1 MANQRKLIGRL
12 PVFKGEWSSLETY
25 NKLNEV
31 TLYGSSFRS
40 KIDGNTYKPAE
51 LNEEGTGMTVNE
63 NWYVVANGT
72 DAYLAGEKIA
82 SIDGNTSTYNVSRF
96 HQHTGFWEAVEYD
109 ESEPAYLEAQEYTA
123 GNRVNLVNYTNH
135 TFVAMKDMTGVMP
148 DYNNISNK
156 FTLEEAILFVPSK
169 YRLTGMN
176 VGFLDSSNKPVVH
189 KHKGGTFTNVA
200 NWEEDVQTQLTE
212 LSVNFDYALLIGVPE
227 LDTTVCTFTIKKGTQ
242 IIGGGLKV
250 TTTKDLV
257 VNKGEEY
264 NSHYIIVDTMTEK
277 TRLIDI
283 NSVVHTDISEVVIA
297 LVRWTECVYQGNF
310 RSYKLNDTT
319 IDLKLNRNKFPYY
332 ALLYN
337 TIPKLDTSAKT
348 FTLPSNS
355 HILSNAGSVLLSD
368 DLTYTQEECGADSNS
383 HILILN
389 INTLEKRAIKTGE
402 QFYLKD
408 NEVVIALVRWIERVY
423 QANFPKYYLND
434 TLISLNPDR
443 DYGGEIDCL
452 NSKSGEELASNSY
465 YQLDVYEVGDKVE
478 SLNLTPISRTFYN
491 YHFVAQEGDKVIIKG
506 LGSSSGSRLYMFVS
520 IKTRLV
526 TAIADAG
533 IDARTTPLEFTFDEE
548 TEVYGTSTSSNCYVK
563 IYRNI
568 FDTEIKSEK
577 TFFDY
582 IGLVPYAS
590 TYPELNTSL
599 ETFTLKAGSHLYG
612 NGLDLTLS
620 DDIVVN
626 KPDASYGSHYI
637 IINKDK
643 EIRIVDANKQLML
656 RENESVVC
664 LLRWAT
670 GIIQANFF
678 KYYLDGSLVDFKPLG
693 KTSIDVFAPK
703 MYNPSLN
710 LQKEQLK
717 ILDIGNSYT
726 EDSTHYLP
734 QIVTASGIDISNIC
748 LYKAIRGSASF
759 KTWYDCYYDKD
770 NATYG
775 INKVL
780 GGLDANITGTAA
792 ANNGEKFRNTLENNK
807 WDLIIIHQV
816 STYAPYYDRWE
827 EDSNAGYLSKFIRLL
842 RKHQPQAT
850 IGFLLVHSYWSGY
863 SGNTEKSS
871 LERWKLIAES
881 AMKLRANYGID
892 FIIPYGTAIQN
903 LRASSLNNDY
913 DLTAD
918 GTHCAN
924 GIADYTA
931 ACAYYQSLFAPRYGV
946 NILGN
951 TARID
956 VEQTE
961 TYPSSDISV
970 TDENAETC
978 QKAAFLACYSWY
990 ECQNPENFDI

>member
-1 MANQRKLIGRL
+1 MTESEKQQII
-12 PVFKGEWSSLETY
+12 
-25 NKLNEV
+25 NEV
-31 TLYGSSFRS
+31 LDSLKVNSLTIEQLVEVASFSS
-40 KIDGNTYKPAE
+40 DDCVE
-51 LNEEGTGMTVNE
+51 LTGGRRISLAMLKELFNKELTETVGKKLAISDLASGRGESTTTAMTQ
-63 NWYVVANGT
+63 A
-72 DAYLAGEKIA
+72 
-82 SIDGNTSTYNVSRF
+82 
-96 HQHTGFWEAVEYD
+96 AVTQE
-109 ESEPAYLEAQEYTA
+109 LVAQEE
-123 GNRVNLVNYTNH
+123 
-135 TFVAMKDMTGVMP
+135 K
-148 DYNNISNK
+148 
-156 FTLEEAILFVPSK
+156 
-169 YRLTGMN
+169 
-176 VGFLDSSNKPVVH
+176 
-189 KHKGGTFTNVA
+189 
-200 NWEEDVQTQLTE
+200 LTE
-212 LSVNFDYALLIGVPE
+212 LSSNFDYAFLVGVPE
-227 LDTTVCTFTIKKGTQ
+227 LDTYTKTFTIKRGTNV
-242 IIGGGLKV
+242 IGCNGVNKV
-250 TTTKDLV
+250 LDSDLSVTKD
-257 VNKGEEY
+257 GTDW
-264 NSHYIIVDTMTEK
+264 NSHFILLDIENNTL
-277 TRLIDI
+277 RLIQSDKI
-283 NSVVHTDISEVVIA
+283 IEKDYASEVVIA

-319 IDLKLNRNKFPYY
+319 IDLKLNRNKFPDY

-337 TIPKLDTSAKT
+337 KIPKLDTSAKT
-348 FTLPSNS
+348 FTLPKGS
-355 HILSNAGSVLLSD
+355 HILGNNGTVQLPYGD
-368 DLTYTQEECGADSNS
+368 DDNDLIYTQEEIGLSHNS
-383 HILILN
+383 HFLILN
-389 INTLEKRAIKTGE
+389 INTLEKRAIRTGE

-408 NEVVIALVRWIERVY
+408 NEVVIALVRWGERVY

-434 TLISLNPDR
+434 TLVTLCPDR
-443 DYGGEIDCL
+443 DYGKEIDSL
-452 NSKSGEELASNSY
+452 NSRSGEELASNSY
-465 YQLDVYEVGDKVE
+465 YLLKEYKVGDTVYSL
-478 SLNLTPISRTFYN
+478 SLNPISKTFYN
-491 YHFVAQEGDKVIIKG
+491 YHFVVQKGDKVIIKG
-506 LGSSSGSRLYMFVS
+506 LGSDSGSRLYMFVS
-520 IKTRLV
+520 IRTRLV

-533 IDARTTPLEFTFDEE
+533 VNAIDTPLEFSFDEE
-548 TEVYGTSTSSNCYVK
+548 TEVYGTSISSDCYVK

-693 KTSIDVFAPK
+693 KTNIDVFAPK
-703 MYNPSLN
+703 MFNPILN
-710 LQKEQLK
+710 LKKEQLR

-726 EDSTHYLP
+726 QDSTHYIP
-734 QIVTASGIDISNIC
+734 EIVSAAGIDVSDMC
-748 LYKAIRGSASF
+748 LYTAIRGSSSF

-770 NATYG
+770 SLTYG
-775 INKVL
+775 IGKVV
-780 GGLDANITGTAA
+780 GGLSADISGTADVG
-792 ANNGEKFRNTLENNK
+792 NGEKFRNTLTNNE

-913 DLTAD
+913 DLTTD

-946 NILGN
+946 GILGN

-978 QKAAFLACYSWY
+978 QKAAFLACYNWY

>member
-1 MANQRKLIGRL
+1 MDRIITRHDTKAK
-12 PVFKGEWSSLETY
+12 
-25 NKLNEV
+25 
-31 TLYGSSFRS
+31 
-40 KIDGNTYKPAE
+40 
-51 LNEEGTGMTVNE
+51 
-63 NWYVVANGT
+63 
-72 DAYLAGEKIA
+72 
-82 SIDGNTSTYNVSRF
+82 
-96 HQHTGFWEAVEYD
+96 
-109 ESEPAYLEAQEYTA
+109 
-123 GNRVNLVNYTNH
+123 
-135 TFVAMKDMTGVMP
+135 
-148 DYNNISNK
+148 
-156 FTLEEAILFVPSK
+156 
-169 YRLTGMN
+169 
-176 VGFLDSSNKPVVH
+176 
-189 KHKGGTFTNVA
+189 
-200 NWEEDVQTQLTE
+200 WEEVNPVLMEGETGYVTDNPNQYKIGDGINAWNDLPLRGYTGTISQKTGNDENAVISQKVVTEKLTE
-212 LSVNFDYALLIGVPE
+212 LSSNFDYALLIGVPE
-227 LDTTVCTFTIKKGTQ
+227 LDTTVYTFTIKKGTQ

-250 TTTKDLV
+250 TTTKDLI
-257 VNKGEEY
+257 VNKGATS
-264 NSHYIIVDTMTEK
+264 NSHYIIVDTMTEE
-277 TRLIDI
+277 TRIIDTS
-283 NSVVHTDISEVVIA
+283 SVVHTNASEVVVA

-337 TIPKLDTSAKT
+337 KIPKLDTSAKT

-355 HILSNAGSVLLSD
+355 HILSNGGSVILSD
-368 DLTYTQEECGADSNS
+368 DLTYTQEEFDVDYKS

-408 NEVVIALVRWIERVY
+408 NEVVIALVRWEERVY
-423 QANFPKYYLND
+423 QANFSKYYLND

-443 DYGGEIDCL
+443 DYGGEIDTL
-452 NSKSGEELASNSY
+452 TTKNGEDLASNSY
-465 YQLDVYEVGDKVE
+465 YNLQFYQVGDAV
-478 SLNLTPISRTFYN
+478 SNLSPLPISKTFYN
-491 YHFVAQEGDKVIIKG
+491 YHFVVQKGDKVIIKG
-506 LGSSSGSRLYMFVS
+506 LGSDAGSRLYMFVS
-520 IKTRLV
+520 IRTRLV

-533 IDARTTPLEFTFDEE
+533 VNAIDTPLEFSFDEE
-548 TEVYGTSTSSNCYVK
+548 TEVYGTSISSDCYVK

-582 IGLVPYAS
+582 IGFVPYAS

-612 NGLDLTLS
+612 NGVDLTLS

-693 KTSIDVFAPK
+693 KTNIDVFAPK

-748 LYKAIRGSASF
+748 LYKAIRGGASF

-770 NATYG
+770 NVTYG
-775 INKVL
+775 LNKVL

-913 DLTAD
+913 DLTSD

-931 ACAYYQSLFAPRYGV
+931 ACTYYQSLFAPRYGV
-946 NILGN
+946 GILGN

-990 ECQNPENFDI
+990 ECQNPEDIDI

>member
-1 MANQRKLIGRL
+1 MATKTFEELKQLAIQIRDEKTNKQNTATRIGTQM
-12 PVFKGEWSSLETY
+12 LEHL
-25 NKLNEV
+25 NKLEQDYYDK
-31 TLYGSSFRS
+31 TAT
-40 KIDGNTYKPAE
+40 DEE
-51 LNEEGTGMTVNE
+51 LKQR
-63 NWYVVANGT
+63 
-72 DAYLAGEKIA
+72 DEK
-82 SIDGNTSTYNVSRF
+82 
-96 HQHTGFWEAVEYD
+96 
-109 ESEPAYLEAQEYTA
+109 
-123 GNRVNLVNYTNH
+123 
-135 TFVAMKDMTGVMP
+135 
-148 DYNNISNK
+148 
-156 FTLEEAILFVPSK
+156 
-169 YRLTGMN
+169 
-176 VGFLDSSNKPVVH
+176 
-189 KHKGGTFTNVA
+189 
-200 NWEEDVQTQLTE
+200 LTE
-212 LSVNFDYALLIGVPE
+212 LSSNFDYALLIGEPK
-227 LDTTVCTFTIKKGTQ
+227 LDTINYTFTIKKGTQ

-257 VNKGEEY
+257 VNKGETS
-264 NSHYIIVDTMTEK
+264 NSHYVIVDTMTEK
-277 TRLIDI
+277 TRLIDTS
-283 NSVVHTDISEVVIA
+283 SVVHTDVSEVVIA

-319 IDLKLNRNKFPYY
+319 IDLKLNRNKFSYY

-355 HILSNAGSVLLSD
+355 HILGNNGSVLLSD
-368 DLTYTQEECGADSNS
+368 DVIYRQEEFDADFNS

-389 INTLEKRAIKTGE
+389 INTLKKRAIKTGE

-408 NEVVIALVRWIERVY
+408 NEVVIALVRWPERVY

-434 TLISLNPDR
+434 TLITLSPDR
-443 DYGGEIDCL
+443 DYGKEIDSL
-452 NSKSGEELASNSY
+452 NSRSGEELASNSY
-465 YQLDVYEVGDKVE
+465 YLLNEYKVGDTVY
-478 SLNLTPISRTFYN
+478 SLSLTPISKTFYN
-491 YHFVAQEGDKVIIKG
+491 YHFVVQKGDKVIIKG
-506 LGSSSGSRLYMFVS
+506 LGSDSGSRLYMFVS
-520 IKTRLV
+520 IRTRLV

-533 IDARTTPLEFTFDEE
+533 VNAIDTPLEFSFDEE
-548 TEVYGTSTSSNCYVK
+548 TEVYGTSISSDCYVK

-693 KTSIDVFAPK
+693 KTNIDVFAPK
-703 MYNPSLN
+703 MFNPILN
-710 LQKEQLK
+710 LKKEQLR

-726 EDSTHYLP
+726 QDSTHYIP
-734 QIVTASGIDISNIC
+734 EIVSAAGIDVSDMC
-748 LYKAIRGSASF
+748 LYTAIRGSGSF
-759 KTWYDCYYDKD
+759 KTWYDCYYNKD
-770 NATYG
+770 SLTYG
-775 INKVL
+775 IGKVV
-780 GGLDANITGTAA
+780 GGLSADISGTADVG
-792 ANNGEKFRNTLENNK
+792 NGEKFRNTLTNNE

-816 STYAPYYDRWE
+816 SSYAPYFDRWE
-827 EDSNAGYLSKFIRLL
+827 ENNNAGYLSKFIRLL

-903 LRASSLNNDY
+903 LRASSFNNEY

-978 QKAAFLACYSWY
+978 QKAAFLACYNWY

>member
-1 MANQRKLIGRL
+1 MAIQEKILGSV
-12 PVFKGEWSSLETY
+12 PVPRGAYQDGSSYDKY
-25 NKLNEV
+25 NIV
-31 TLYGSSFRS
+31 TLYGCSFWS
-40 KIDGNTYKPAE
+40 KIDNNTSVPATISEEKE
-51 LNEEGTGMTVNE
+51 LVVNN
-63 NWYVVANGT
+63 NWALYSDSFA
-72 DAYLAGEKIA
+72 AYMAGEK
-82 SIDGNTSTYNVSRF
+82 F
-96 HQHTGFWEAVEYD
+96 D
-109 ESEPAYLEAQEYTA
+109 EQDA
-123 GNRVNLVNYTNH
+123 
-135 TFVAMKDMTGVMP
+135 K
-148 DYNNISNK
+148 
-156 FTLEEAILFVPSK
+156 
-169 YRLTGMN
+169 
-176 VGFLDSSNKPVVH
+176 
-189 KHKGGTFTNVA
+189 
-200 NWEEDVQTQLTE
+200 LTE
-212 LSVNFDYALLIGVPE
+212 LSSNFDYAFLVGVPE
-227 LDTTVCTFTIKKGTQ
+227 LDTYTKTFTIKRGTNV
-242 IIGGGLKV
+242 IGCNGVNKV
-250 TTTKDLV
+250 LDSDLSVTKD
-257 VNKGEEY
+257 GTDW
-264 NSHYIIVDTMTEK
+264 NSHFILLDIENNTL
-277 TRLIDI
+277 RLIQSNKIIEKDYA
-283 NSVVHTDISEVVIA
+283 SEVVIA

-319 IDLKLNRNKFPYY
+319 IDLKLNRNKFPDY

-348 FTLPSNS
+348 FTLPKGS
-355 HILSNAGSVLLSD
+355 HILGNNGVVQLPYGD
-368 DLTYTQEECGADSNS
+368 DDNDLIYTQEEIGLS
-383 HILILN
+383 HGSHFLILN
-389 INTLEKRAIKTGE
+389 TNTLEKRAIRTGE

-408 NEVVIALVRWIERVY
+408 NEVVIALVRWGERVY

-434 TLISLNPDR
+434 TLVTLCPDR
-443 DYGGEIDCL
+443 DYGGEIDTL
-452 NSKSGEELASNSY
+452 TTKSGEDLASNSY
-465 YQLDVYEVGDKVE
+465 YNLQFYKVGDTV
-478 SLNLTPISRTFYN
+478 SNLSPTPISTTFYN
-491 YHFVAQEGDKVIIKG
+491 YHFVVQKGDKVVIKG

-520 IKTRLV
+520 TKTRLV

-563 IYRNI
+563 ILKNI
-568 FDTEIKSEK
+568 FSEDIKS
-577 TFFDY
+577 TTSLFFDY
-582 IGLVPYAS
+582 ICLVPSAS

-599 ETFTLKAGSHLYG
+599 QTFTLKSGSHLFG
-612 NGLDLTLS
+612 NGLDLSLNE
-620 DDIVVN
+620 DIVIN
-626 KPDASYGSHYI
+626 KTDTSYGSHYI
-637 IINKDK
+637 VINKNK
-643 EIRIVDANKQLML
+643 ELRIVAANKQLTL
-656 RENESVVC
+656 EENECVVC
-664 LLRWAT
+664 LLRWLT
-670 GIIQANFF
+670 GIIQANFY
-678 KYYLDGSLVDFKPLG
+678 KYYLDGVLVDFKPLG

-703 MYNPSLN
+703 MFNPSLN

-734 QIVTASGIDISNIC
+734 QIVIASGIDTSNIC

-759 KTWYDCYYDKD
+759 KTWYDCYYDQD

-780 GGLDANITGTAA
+780 GGLDANVTGTAA
-792 ANNGEKFRNTLENNK
+792 TNNGEKFRNTLTNNK

-850 IGFLLVHSYWSGY
+850 IGFLLVHSYWSNYG
-863 SGNTEKSS
+863 GNTEKSS

-903 LRASSLNNDY
+903 LRTSSLNNDY

-946 NILGN
+946 GILGN
-951 TARID
+951 SARID

-978 QKAAFLACYSWY
+978 QKAAFLACYNWY